1 MYNPIVNLPDGT
13 PAKYCHTPE
22 PLYASED
29 GEHIYFIL
37 PAIGVFRELPQR
49 LIKPAPRSVNYGRK
63 QTYKVVTAPKNT
75 YLVHL
80 LVAAA
85 WHGPHHY
92 PDFECHHLNG
102 VTLDN
107 RVENIIWLSRKEHR
121 LFDTVQRALRMAGRD
136 LTKMSRTE
144 IISITRKYRLVDPV
158 RQMEYEL
165 THHMEC

>member
-1 MYNPIVNLPDGT
+1 MYNPIVTLPDGT

-37 PAIGVFRELPQR
+37 PLIGVYRELPQR
-49 LIKPAPRSVNYGRK
+49 FLKPAPRSVNYGRK

-102 VTLDN
+102 ITTDN
-107 RVENIIWLSRKEHR
+107 RAENLQWVTRLENEKRAKLLRVLRSIGREPKQMSREELLGIFRKYEFRNSILYPQGVR
-121 LFDTVQRALRMAGRD
+121 LF
-136 LTKMSRTE
+136 
-144 IISITRKYRLVDPV
+144 PN
-158 RQMEYEL
+158 
-165 THHMEC
+165 

>member
-1 MYNPIVNLPDGT
+1 MYNPFITLPDGT
-13 PAKYCHTPE
+13 VVKYCHTPE

-49 LIKPAPRSVNYGRK
+49 FLKPAPRSVNYGRK
-63 QTYKVVTAPKNT
+63 QTYKKVQVGSGVNHHT

-80 LVAAA
+80 LVASA

-102 VTLDN
+102 ITFDN
-107 RVENIIWLSRKEHR
+107 RASNLIWLSPTEHR
-121 LFDTVQRALRMAGRD
+121 RFDAALKGGLI
-136 LTKMSRTE
+136 LTR
-144 IISITRKYRLVDPV
+144 VDPAKI
-158 RQMEYEL
+158 MEQEPLKYADEN
-165 THHMEC
+165 E

>member
-1 MYNPIVNLPDGT
+1 MLQPQFVLPDGT
-13 PAKYCHTPE
+13 IVKYCHTPD
-22 PLYASED
+22 PLYATED

-37 PAIGVFRELPQR
+37 PGIGVCRELPQHV
-49 LIKPAPRSVNYGRK
+49 IKPAPTNINYRRK
-63 QTYKVVTAPKNT
+63 QQYKIVTAPKNT

-102 VTLDN
+102 IVTDN
-107 RVENIIWLSRKEHR
+107 RAANLIWLTPPEHR
-121 LFDTVQRALRMAGRD
+121 RFDAALKQGII
-136 LTKMSRTE
+136 LTR
-144 IISITRKYRLVDPV
+144 VDPSK
-158 RQMEYEL
+158 RMEYDF